1 MVTVISECPLCR
13 EPLSDR
19 ATMDIP
25 EFAVLVNLSRAKAYE
40 LAARDELPV
49 RVIHLG
55 RRRVLSR
62 SEVHGLLHQ
71 VKGEEMRA

>member
-1 MVTVISECPLCR
+1 MVTTAILDCPLCR
-13 EPLSDR
+13 GPHSEC

-49 RVIHLG
+49 RVIRLG

-62 SEVHGLLHQ
+62 SEVHGLLHH
-71 VKGEEMRA
+71 VKGEEM